1 MGLFDHFL
9 RDIRSVINR
18 DGEQNA
24 IPPLDGALS
33 PNDRL
38 DACTPIGDRLPGLDD
53 VVADRDGS
61 LLVSADKCVLRL
73 SGPGFATRTLVAEFD
88 GDAGGLAIH
97 PDGRLLVCV
106 AGRGLAALDPA
117 RPDPRWLSA
126 VDGQPLTGLTSVA
139 ASPDGRIF
147 AVEGSAGR
155 PLEDWRRDL
164 MEKGRNGRLIA
175 CDASL
180 GSPATLLRDLHYPQG
195 IAIVPDT
202 GQLWF
207 TESWAHRIS
216 RMALSADGSGQP
228 IVVQRN
234 LPGYPARLRPDGR
247 GGFYLGLFA
256 RRTHLIEFVLKEDDF
271 RAEMIANISPDYWI
285 APAYSGGSDCLE
297 PMQIGSVKALGIQ
310 KPWAPPRSYG
320 LLVHLDGHGDLTGS
334 IHSRA
339 GGAFHGITGACT
351 TPQGV
356 VIASRGAGRL
366 LLEPGDLK

>member
-1 MGLFDHFL
+1 VGLFDHFL

-18 DGEQNA
+18 DGEDNA

-38 DACTPIGDRLPGLDD
+38 DACTPIGGPLPGLDD
-53 VVADRDGS
+53 VVAAPDGA
-61 LLVSADKCVLRL
+61 LFVSAGRNVFRL
-73 SGPGFATRTLVAEFD
+73 SGAGFATREVVAEFD
-88 GDAGGLAIH
+88 GDAGGLAVH

-117 RPDPRWLSA
+117 RPNPHWLNA
-126 VDGQPLTGLTSVA
+126 VDGQPLTGLISVA
-139 ASPDGRIF
+139 ASVDGRIF
-147 AVEGSAGR
+147 AVEGSTGR
-155 PLEDWRRDL
+155 LPEDWRHDL
-164 MEKGRNGRLIA
+164 MEKRHHGRLIT

-180 GSPATLLRDLHYPQG
+180 GSPATLLRELYYPYG
-195 IAIVPDT
+195 LAIAPNS
-202 GQLWF
+202 GELWL

-216 RMALSADGSGQP
+216 RIALTESGAGRP
-228 IVVQRN
+228 IIVQRN
-234 LPGYPARLRPDGR
+234 LPGYPARLTPDGH

-271 RAEMIANISPDYWI
+271 RQEMIAGMSSDYWI
-285 APAYSGGSDCLE
+285 APAYAGGADCLE
-297 PMQIGSVKALGIQ
+297 PMQIGGVKALGIQ

-320 LLVHLDGHGDLTGS
+320 LLVHLDRDGEATDS

-339 GGAFHGITGACT
+339 GGRFHGITGACAA
-351 TPQGV
+351 PQGA

-366 LLEPGDLK
+366 LLAPGDF